1 MIHNL
6 IICLLVLVTF
16 TGCSMRGLRW
26 NRNKNQQ
33 IPVTEPV
40 SQSGGEVS
48 AERVDLPDSPASPAQ
63 PVAQTPVTGN
73 VHESQPIAVDS
84 KVVAASILQVN
95 GQFITVHDIVS
106 GAEDAFGSIPPELP
120 EQEYHSLA
128 EQIVRGEVRRQ
139 VTQAL
144 VLAEALA
151 RLTDPQE
158 GYVDQEMEKIFREMV
173 AHEGG
178 SEQALRQ
185 RFAQEGVLLDEVL
198 DEYRNSLAV
207 QIYLQ
212 QKLYPEIVVT
222 RGMLWDAYQ
231 RDRPKYIVPKKMQM
245 QIISVG
251 FDTDAA
257 TPNARKRIAEASAA
271 IDGGEDFAQVAERLS
286 YGPKASAGGIW
297 PLMAADNFRYE
308 QVEKAAFALELGQVS
323 EVIETD
329 KAFFIVKAY
338 RIEPAKTVSF
348 EEAQGAI
355 ASQLKEQMYL
365 ELTGEHFEKLAK
377 AATIVESEKII
388 ETAVDFAMEK
398 YYQGQPDAL
407 KSRL

>member
-1 MIHNL
+1 MEERMIHNL

-16 TGCSMRGLRW
+16 TGCNMRGLRW

-33 IPVTEPV
+33 IPVTKPV
-40 SQSGGEVS
+40 SQSGGEIS
-48 AERVDLPDSPASPAQ
+48 AEKVDIPDSPTSPGQ
-63 PVAQTPVTGN
+63 PVAQTSVTGD
-73 VHESQPIAVDS
+73 VHESQPVAVDS

-106 GAEDAFGSIPPELP
+106 GAQDAFGSIPPELP
-120 EQEYHSLA
+120 EQEYRSLA
-128 EQIVRGEVRRQ
+128 EQIVRAQ
-139 VTQAL
+139 VHSQISHAL

-158 GYVDQEMEKIFREMV
+158 GYVDREMERIFREMV
-173 AHEGG
+173 AQAGG
-178 SEQALRQ
+178 SEQALHQ
-185 RFAQEGVLLDEVL
+185 QLAQDGILLDEAL
-198 DEYRNSLAV
+198 DEYRNSLVV

-222 RGMLWDAYQ
+222 RGMLWDAYL
-231 RDRPKYIVPKKMQM
+231 RDRPKYIAGKKMQM

-251 FDTDAA
+251 FDADAGN
-257 TPNARKRIAEASAA
+257 PDSRKRIDEASVA
-271 IDGGEDFAQVAERLS
+271 IDGGEDFAQVAKRLS
-286 YGPKASAGGIW
+286 DGPKASVGGIW

-308 QVEKAAFALELGQVS
+308 QVEQAAFTLELGQVS

-348 EEAQGAI
+348 EEAQDDI
-355 ASQLKEQMYL
+355 SVQLREQMYL
-365 ELTGEHFEKLAK
+365 KLTGEHFEKLAR

-398 YYQGQPDAL
+398 FHQSKP
-407 KSRL
+407 

>member
-16 TGCSMRGLRW
+16 TGCNMRGLRW

-33 IPVTEPV
+33 IPVTKPV
-40 SQSGGEVS
+40 SQSGGEIS
-48 AERVDLPDSPASPAQ
+48 AEKVDIPDSPTSPGQ
-63 PVAQTPVTGN
+63 PVAQTSVTGD
-73 VHESQPIAVDS
+73 VHESQPVAVDS

-106 GAEDAFGSIPPELP
+106 GAQDAFGSIPPELP
-120 EQEYHSLA
+120 EQEYRSLA
-128 EQIVRGEVRRQ
+128 EQIVRAQ
-139 VTQAL
+139 VHSQISHAL

-158 GYVDQEMEKIFREMV
+158 GYVDREMERIFREMV
-173 AHEGG
+173 AQAGG
-178 SEQALRQ
+178 SEQALHQ
-185 RFAQEGVLLDEVL
+185 QLAQDGILLDEAL
-198 DEYRNSLAV
+198 DEYRNSLVV

-222 RGMLWDAYQ
+222 RGMLWDAYL
-231 RDRPKYIVPKKMQM
+231 RDRPKYIAGKKMQM

-251 FDTDAA
+251 FDADAGN
-257 TPNARKRIAEASAA
+257 PDSRKRIDEASVA
-271 IDGGEDFAQVAERLS
+271 IDGGEDFAQVAKRLS
-286 YGPKASAGGIW
+286 DGPKASVGGIW

-308 QVEKAAFALELGQVS
+308 QVEQAAFTLELGQVS

-348 EEAQGAI
+348 EEAQDDI
-355 ASQLKEQMYL
+355 SVQLREQMYL
-365 ELTGEHFEKLAK
+365 KLTGEHFEKLAR

-398 YYQGQPDAL
+398 FHQSKP
-407 KSRL
+407 